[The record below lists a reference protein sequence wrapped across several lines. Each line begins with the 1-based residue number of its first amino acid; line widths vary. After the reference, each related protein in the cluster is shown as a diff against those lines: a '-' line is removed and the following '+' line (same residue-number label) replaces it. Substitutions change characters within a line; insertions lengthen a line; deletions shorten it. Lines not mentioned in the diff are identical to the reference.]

1 MAGFYH
7 FLKHRAICLCI
18 LGKCSTPLNSQK
30 LFVTLRKQTKWIE
43 SLMFMYCLRDTLGLD
58 LQMHQTEQM
67 SNKGY
72 TEVTY
77 ILTTLFLVASG

>member
-1 MAGFYH
+1 
-7 FLKHRAICLCI
+7 
-18 LGKCSTPLNSQK
+18 
-30 LFVTLRKQTKWIE
+30 
-43 SLMFMYCLRDTLGLD
+43 MFMYCLRDTLGLD

-77 ILTTLFLVASG
+77 ILTTLFLVASGENKVPPLEVNTDINDFYFLQKDST

>member
-1 MAGFYH
+1 
-7 FLKHRAICLCI
+7 
-18 LGKCSTPLNSQK
+18 
-30 LFVTLRKQTKWIE
+30 
-43 SLMFMYCLRDTLGLD
+43 MFMYCLRDTLGLD
-58 LQMHQTEQM
+58 LQMLQTEQM

>member
-1 MAGFYH
+1 
-7 FLKHRAICLCI
+7 
-18 LGKCSTPLNSQK
+18 
-30 LFVTLRKQTKWIE
+30 
-43 SLMFMYCLRDTLGLD
+43 MFMHCLRDTLGLD

>member
-1 MAGFYH
+1 
-7 FLKHRAICLCI
+7 
-18 LGKCSTPLNSQK
+18 
-30 LFVTLRKQTKWIE
+30 
-43 SLMFMYCLRDTLGLD
+43 MFMHCLRDTLGLD

-77 ILTTLFLVASG
+77 ILTTLFLVASGENKVPPLEVKTDINDFYFLQKDST